1 MMINQKHDLLS
12 IRKQCNVLGIWRSN
26 VYYEPLQNKEESI
39 LANEIRDMWLDIPA
53 YGYRR
58 ITAELHRRGYNIN
71 HKHVLR
77 LMRDMHIQA
86 LYPKPKTSI
95 RNTKHKV
102 YPYLLRDLPI
112 IKPNHVWSTDITYIK
127 MPQGF
132 VYLTSL
138 IDIYSRFII
147 GWRLSNTLDETFCEE
162 ALNSAFQYG
171 KPEILNTDQGSQFTS
186 EAWTSCLIKNN
197 IKISMDGKGRWA
209 DNIIIERFWR
219 TLKHEHI
226 LLHAFESAKEIK
238 ESIKKFIMVYN
249 YKRLHQSLGY
259 KTPAEVYFEQQK
271 YGANYILV

>member
-1 MMINQKHDLLS
+1 MIDQKHDFLS

-39 LANEIRDMWLDIPA
+39 LANEIRDLWLDIPA

-58 ITAELHRRGYNIN
+58 ITAELHRRGYDIN

-95 RNTKHKV
+95 RNTKHKI
-102 YPYLLRDLPI
+102 YPYLLRDLFI
-112 IKPNHVWSTDITYIK
+112 TKPNHVWSTDITYIK

-186 EAWTSCLIKNN
+186 EAWISCLVKNN

-226 LLHAFESAKEIK
+226 LLHAFESVKEIK

-271 YGANYILV
+271 YVAKYILT

>member
-1 MMINQKHDLLS
+1 MINQKHDLLS

>member
-1 MMINQKHDLLS
+1 MINQRHDLLS
-12 IRKQCNVLGIWRSN
+12 IRKQCKVLGIWRSN
-26 VYYEPLQNKEESI
+26 VYYESSQNKNESI
-39 LANEIRDMWLDIPA
+39 LANEIRDLWLDMPA

-58 ITAELHRRGYNIN
+58 ITAELQKRGYDIN

-77 LMRDMHIQA
+77 LMRSMHIQA
-86 LYPKPKTSI
+86 LYPKPKTSA
-95 RNTKHKV
+95 RNTEHKV
-102 YPYLLRDLPI
+102 YPYLLRNLPI
-112 IKPNHVWSTDITYIK
+112 TTANHVWATDITYIK
-127 MPQGF
+127 MPQGY

-147 GWRLSNTLDETFCEE
+147 GWGLSNTLDETFCED
-162 ALNSAFQYG
+162 ALIRAFQYG

-186 EAWTSCLIKNN
+186 NAWTSCLMKNN

-226 LLHAFESAKEIK
+226 LLHAFESVKEIK
-238 ESIKKFIMVYN
+238 ESIEGFIRVYN

-259 KTPAEVYFEQQK
+259 KTPAEVYLGQQK
-271 YGANYILV
+271 CVAKYILT